1 MTNLQ
6 IESMDRKYAALLAAI
21 GSGDPESEHGEADD
35 LLLQLLRDLG
45 FVKVIE
51 AFDAVKK
58 WYA

>member
-1 MTNLQ
+1 
-6 IESMDRKYAALLAAI
+6 MDRKYAALLAAI